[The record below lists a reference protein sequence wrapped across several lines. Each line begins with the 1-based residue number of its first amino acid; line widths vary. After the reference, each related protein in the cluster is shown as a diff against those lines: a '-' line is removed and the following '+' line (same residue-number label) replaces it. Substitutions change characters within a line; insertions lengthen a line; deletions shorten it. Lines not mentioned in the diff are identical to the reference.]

1 MMGRKFFPMNLGRVY
16 ATSFSEDL
24 SSDQG
29 SEPPSTSGRG
39 NVSPIQEPAWKR
51 VLIAAL
57 VAEGIFLLG
66 YLGGI
71 FLPLLIWPGSLAFL
85 PVGIWLGRKSRRPWV
100 EGALYGL
107 ITTVVVALLLFLDGF
122 PWGSLYAL
130 FLVLPQG
137 ILGTWLG
144 ARLLPAQ
151 DNAHR

>member
-1 MMGRKFFPMNLGRVY
+1 MICRKIFPMSLGRVY
-16 ATSFSEDL
+16 ATSLPEDF
-24 SSDQG
+24 SDQG

-39 NVSPIQEPAWKR
+39 NTSPIQEPAWKR